1 MYDIIIIGSGPAGM
15 TAGIYAARREMKT
28 LIVGKELG
36 GQIALASEIENYPG
50 FKTIGAIDLVYKM
63 KEQVE
68 ALGVEIIGV
77 EIKKIEKK
85 EDGTFELISEKE
97 ILKAKTVLSAMG
109 LSPRRL
115 KIKGENEF
123 NGKGVSYCANCDG
136 PLFRDKVVV
145 VVGGG
150 NSALDAAEMLSK
162 IAKEVYLVHRRGEYR
177 AFEALIKEVEERENI
192 HELKNSEITEIKGE
206 ERVETI
212 TVHNNK
218 EKTNKD
224 IKVDGVFI
232 EVGRIAH
239 TDFLA
244 DLVEREANSQIIVDS
259 SCKTKTPGLFAGGDV
274 VNSEYKQITI
284 AIGSATTAALS
295 AYQYLQLQAGEKKKI
310 VLDRGA
316 K

>member
-36 GQIALASEIENYPG
+36 GQVALASEIENYPG
-50 FKTIGAIDLVYKM
+50 FKTIGALDLVYKM

-68 ALGVEIIGV
+68 TLGVEIKGAEV
-77 EIKKIEKK
+77 KEIKKQ
-85 EDGTFELISEKE
+85 EDGTFELMTEKE
-97 ILKAKTVLSAMG
+97 NLKAKTVLIAMG

-115 KIKGENEF
+115 EIKGETEF

-136 PLFRDKVVV
+136 PLFKDKVVA

-162 IAKEVYLVHRRGEYR
+162 IAKEVYLVHRRDEYR
-177 AFEALIKEVEERENI
+177 AFEALIREVEERENI
-192 HELKNSEITEIKGE
+192 HELKNSEISEIKGKE
-206 ERVETI
+206 KVEKITI
-212 TVHNNK
+212 HNNK

-224 IKVDGVFI
+224 IEVDGVFI

-239 TDFLA
+239 TDFL
-244 DLVEREANSQIIVDS
+244 DELVDREKNSQIIVDS

-274 VNSEYKQITI
+274 VNSEYKQITV

-310 VLDRGA
+310 ILDRGA

>member
-15 TAGIYAARREMKT
+15 TAGIYASRREMKT

-36 GQIALASEIENYPG
+36 GQVALAAEIENYPG
-50 FKTIGAIDLVYKM
+50 FKTIGALDLVYKM

-68 ALGVEIIGV
+68 ALGVEIKTAEV
-77 EIKKIEKK
+77 KEIKKL
-85 EDGTFELISEKE
+85 EDETFELMTEKE
-97 ILKAKTVLSAMG
+97 TLKAKTVLIAMG

-115 KIKGENEF
+115 EIKGESEF

-136 PLFRDKVVV
+136 PLFKDKIVA

-162 IAKEVYLVHRRGEYR
+162 IAKEVYLIHRRDEYR
-177 AFEALIKEVEERENI
+177 AFEALIREVEERENI
-192 HELKNSEITEIKGE
+192 HELKNSEITEIKGNDK
-206 ERVETI
+206 VETI

-239 TDFLA
+239 TDFL
-244 DLVEREANSQIIVDS
+244 DKLVDREANSQIIVDS

-274 VNSEYKQITI
+274 VNSEYKQITV
-284 AIGSATTAALS
+284 AVGSATTAALS

-310 VLDRGA
+310 ILDRGA